1 MDERHA
7 LGVTGKMDDG
17 KTRWKIAPA
26 GLGRRKIM
34 GVKAA
39 RWRASALLGD
49 DLQYFAYHEL
59 CPFDGI
65 IGVIL

>member
-1 MDERHA
+1 LFHDLPVARDEE
-7 LGVTGKMDDG
+7 
-17 KTRWKIAPA
+17 KTDRR
-26 GLGRRKIM
+26 GRIM
-34 GVKAA
+34 GDRAA
-39 RWRASALLGD
+39 RWRASAVLGD